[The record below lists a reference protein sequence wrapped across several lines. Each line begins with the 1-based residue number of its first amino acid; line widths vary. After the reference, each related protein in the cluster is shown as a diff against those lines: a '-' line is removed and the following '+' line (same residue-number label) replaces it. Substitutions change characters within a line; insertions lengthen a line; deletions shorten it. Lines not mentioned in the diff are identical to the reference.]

1 MAVFSGLSEK
11 LNHIFSKIKSRG
23 KLSELEIKQ
32 AMREIRVALL
42 EADVNFGVVK
52 SFIANVSEKAVGE
65 TILNSLT
72 PGQQVVK
79 LVNDE
84 LIALMGST
92 NSGLTVSPKLPT
104 VMMLCGLQGAGKTTM
119 CGKLS
124 QYLIKQ
130 GKKPLLVACD
140 IYRPAAINQ
149 LKVVGKS
156 VNTEVFERGT
166 QKPEKTAK
174 EAIEYALSKGYD
186 TVIIDSAGRLHIDEA
201 LMEELRDVKK
211 AVSPS
216 EILLTVDA
224 MTGQDAVTVATTF
237 NEQLDI
243 TGVILTKLD
252 GDTRGGAALSI
263 KAVTGKPI
271 KFCGTGEKSGDIEPF
286 YPDRMA
292 SRILGMGDVLT
303 LIEKAQSAVSEEEM
317 KKMEKKLRESSFTL
331 DDFLVQFENMKKM
344 GNINDLIGMMPG
356 MSGMKISDKDIDEA
370 RIEKFKAI
378 IRSMTKQEREHPEI
392 IKSTRRKRIADGSG
406 TTVQD
411 VNQLLKQFDQT
422 KELMKK
428 MRNGSFNMKGGGKR
442 RFPF

>member
-1 MAVFSGLSEK
+1 MALFSGLSEK
-11 LNHIFSKIKSRG
+11 LNHIFSKLKSRG
-23 KLSELEIKQ
+23 KLTELEIKQ
-32 AMREIRVALL
+32 SMREIRIALL

-52 SFIANVSEKAVGE
+52 DFIARVSEKAVGE
-65 TILNSLT
+65 QILKSLT

-84 LIALMGST
+84 LIELMGST
-92 NSGLTVSPKLPT
+92 NSKLEVSPKPPT
-104 VMMLCGLQGAGKTTM
+104 VIMLCGLQGAGKTTM

-130 GKKPLLVACD
+130 GKKPMLVGCD

-149 LKVVGKS
+149 LKIVGKS
-156 VNTEVFERGT
+156 VNTEVYERGT
-166 QKPEKTAK
+166 QKPAKTAK
-174 EAIEYALSKGYD
+174 EAIEVANSKGYD
-186 TVIIDSAGRLHIDEA
+186 TVISDTAGRLHIDEA
-201 LMEELRDVKK
+201 LMDELKEIKK
-211 AVSPS
+211 ATSPT

-224 MTGQDAVTVATTF
+224 MTGQDAVTVASAF

-271 KFCGTGEKSGDIEPF
+271 KFCGIGEKSGDLEPF

-317 KKMEKKLRESSFTL
+317 KQMEKKFREASFTL
-331 DDFLVQFENMKKM
+331 DDFLVQFESLKKM
-344 GNINDLIGMMPG
+344 GNMSDLIGMIPG
-356 MSGMKISDKDIDEA
+356 LGNLKLSEKDIDEA
-370 RIEKFKAI
+370 RMEKFKAI
-378 IRSMTKQEREHPEI
+378 IHSMTKQERDKPEI
-392 IKSTRRKRIADGSG
+392 IKSSRRKRIADGSG
-406 TTVQD
+406 TSIQD

-422 KELMKK
+422 KELMKRMK
-428 MRNGSFNMKGGGKR
+428 NGSFNMKGGKR
-442 RFPF
+442 KFPF